1 MDRYYETEYHLFLSL
16 HQQDWP
22 SGMTHPRDQVERL
35 WQGEHTLGGRGSIQ
49 EILKQIEHVSDQVL
63 WRRVP
68 MSAGGVHKCD
78 CESTRNNSL
87 SIMVV
92 GINAQILKESK
103 CHSYLQ
109 EGREGGPTET
119 QPSQPQIHPWED
131 DEVANPRKHSGYKKN
146 KKSHQE
152 RSVWEC
158 HAWPT

>member
-109 EGREGGPTET
+109 EGRPQELQGRQTHLDSMEGDETAHPGNHSLQMTEN
-119 QPSQPQIHPWED
+119 W
-131 DEVANPRKHSGYKKN
+131 K
-146 KKSHQE
+146 
-152 RSVWEC
+152 
-158 HAWPT
+158 